1 MKTILQTEASECGL
15 ACLAMV
21 ADHFGYRCEL
31 GDLRRRFA
39 VSLKGAT
46 MTQLVRYAAVL
57 ELAVRPLS
65 LELEEI
71 SDLQLPC
78 ILHWDL
84 KHFVVLKN
92 VRKSLTG
99 AISVT
104 LVDPAVGE
112 RRITLETMSKHFTGV
127 ALELS
132 PNEHFKHA
140 DETKQ
145 ISVSQLTGK
154 ILGLRTA
161 LVHVFCLAAVLELF
175 AMAAP
180 LFNQYVIDDVI
191 VAGDRE
197 LLIVLTAGFAL
208 LTVTQTAI
216 ELVRSWF
223 LMHWSIDIGFQWAS
237 RVFTHMT
244 RLPVAF
250 FEKRRLGDIVSRF
263 SSIADIQNTLT
274 SVCVGSVL
282 DGVMALLALGI
293 MFAYSGY
300 LSIIVIAGVAAYA
313 LLRWLF
319 YQPFREASQEQL
331 ILGAKESSH
340 FFETIRAV
348 SPIKLFGRDAERRAR
363 WLNLKQDAINR
374 AVKTQKLGILFKVAN
389 TVLFS
394 AQGLA
399 IFYVGAGLVMSNAL
413 TVGMLTAFSS
423 YAATFSGRI
432 FNLIDVVFSI
442 RLLGMHTARLAD
454 IVMEEA
460 EPEVETNIDCS
471 RLDAEITLRGVKFR
485 YGDGEPWVLDGIDL
499 NIPAGQSLALVGP
512 SGCGKST
519 LCKIILG
526 LLAPT
531 EGEVLLGGVPITR
544 IGYRAYRQVVGTV
557 MQDDTLLAGSI
568 LENITFFDTQTDI
581 GLAEQCARLTA
592 VHDEI
597 LAMPMGYQTL
607 VGEMGGSLSGGQK
620 QRVLLARALYKRPRI
635 LALDEATSHLDV
647 ANEQKVNAALSILP
661 LTRIMVAHRPETINA
676 AERIVAIQNG
686 QALEVIRNQVGPE
699 PQTAAR
705 QRFTWMHVPNRF
717 APART

>member
-1 MKTILQTEASECGL
+1 MKTILQTEASECAL

-46 MTQLVRYAAVL
+46 MTQLVHHAATL
-57 ELAVRPLS
+57 ELSARPLS
-65 LELEEI
+65 LELEELP
-71 SDLQLPC
+71 DLQLPC

-84 KHFVVLKN
+84 KHFVVLKK
-92 VRKSLTG
+92 VHKSLTG

-104 LVDPAVGE
+104 MIDPAVGE
-112 RRITLETMSKHFTGV
+112 RRMTLQTVSKHFTGV

-132 PNEHFKHA
+132 PNEHFKPA
-140 DETKQ
+140 DETRQ

-154 ILGLRTA
+154 IFGLRAA
-161 LVHVFCLAAVLELF
+161 LVQVFCLAAVLELF
-175 AMAAP
+175 AIAAP

-216 ELVRSWF
+216 ELARSWF
-223 LMHWSIDIGFQWAS
+223 LMRWSIDIGFQWAS
-237 RVFTHMT
+237 RVFTHML
-244 RLPVAF
+244 RLPVTY

-263 SSIADIQNTLT
+263 GSIAEIQNTLT
-274 SVCVGSVL
+274 SVCVGSAL
-282 DGVMALLALGI
+282 DGIMALLALAI
-293 MFAYSGY
+293 MLAYSAY
-300 LSIIVIAGVAAYA
+300 LSMIVIAGVAVYT

-319 YQPFREASQEQL
+319 YQPLREASQEQL

-340 FFETIRAV
+340 FFETIRAI
-348 SPIKLFGRDAERRAR
+348 SPIKLFGRDADRRSR
-363 WLNLKQDAINR
+363 WLNLKQDVINR

-389 TVLFS
+389 TALFS

-413 TVGMLTAFSS
+413 TVGMLMAFSS

-432 FNLIDVVFSI
+432 FSLIDVVFSF
-442 RLLGMHTARLAD
+442 RLLSMHTGRLAD

-460 EPEVETNIDCS
+460 EQEVDTEIDYS
-471 RLDAEITLRGVKFR
+471 GLDADITLRGVKFR

-499 NIPAGQSLALVGP
+499 TIPAGQSLALVGP

-526 LLAPT
+526 LLAPS
-531 EGEVLLGGVPITR
+531 EGEVLLGGVPVTR

-568 LENITFFDTQTDI
+568 LENITFFDTQA
-581 GLAEQCARLTA
+581 GMALAEECARLAA

-597 LAMPMGYQTL
+597 RAMPMGYQTL
-607 VGEMGGSLSGGQK
+607 VGEMGSTLSGGQK

-647 ANEQKVNAALSILP
+647 ANEQKVNVALSTLS

-676 AERIVAIQNG
+676 AERIVAIQSG
-686 QALEVIRNQVGPE
+686 KAFEVVRSAA
-699 PQTAAR
+699 PQQSLAADY
-705 QRFTWMHVPNRF
+705 T
-717 APART
+717 

>member
-1 MKTILQTEASECGL
+1 MKTILQTEASECAL

-46 MTQLVRYAAVL
+46 MTQLVRHAATL
-57 ELAVRPLS
+57 EFSARPLS
-65 LELEEI
+65 LELDEVPE
-71 SDLQLPC
+71 LQLPC

-84 KHFVVLKN
+84 KHFVVLKK
-92 VRKSLTG
+92 VHKSLAG

-112 RRITLETMSKHFTGV
+112 RKMAVATMSKHFTGV

-132 PNEHFKHA
+132 PNQHFKQA

-154 ILGLRTA
+154 ILGLRSA
-161 LVHVFCLAAVLELF
+161 LVQVFCLAAVLELF
-175 AMAAP
+175 AISAP

-208 LTVTQTAI
+208 LTVAQTAI
-216 ELVRSWF
+216 ELARSWF
-223 LMHWSIDIGFQWAS
+223 LMRWSIDIGFQWVS
-237 RVFTHMT
+237 RVFTHML
-244 RLPVAF
+244 RLPVAY

-263 SSIADIQNTLT
+263 GSIAEIQGTLT
-274 SVCVGSVL
+274 TVCVGSVL
-282 DGVMALLALGI
+282 DGIMALLALAI
-293 MFAYSGY
+293 MFAYSVY
-300 LSIIVIAGVAAYA
+300 LSAIVIAGVAVYT
-313 LLRWLF
+313 LLRWCF

-340 FFETIRAV
+340 FFETIRAM
-348 SPIKLFGRDAERRAR
+348 SPIKLFGRDAERRSR
-363 WLNLKQDAINR
+363 WLNLKQDVINR
-374 AVKTQKLGILFKVAN
+374 AVKTQKLGIMFKVAN
-389 TVLFS
+389 TALFS

-413 TVGMLTAFSS
+413 TIGMLMAFSS

-432 FNLIDVVFSI
+432 FSLIDVVFSV
-442 RLLGMHTARLAD
+442 RLLSMHTGRLAD

-460 EPEVETNIDCS
+460 EQEVESEIDCGH
-471 RLDAEITLRGVKFR
+471 LDAEITLRGVKFR

-499 NIPAGQSLALVGP
+499 SIPGGQSLALVGP

-526 LLAPT
+526 LLKPT
-531 EGEVLLGGVPITR
+531 EGEVLLGGIPVSR

-568 LENITFFDTQTDI
+568 LENITFFDAQADI
-581 GLAEQCARLTA
+581 ALAEQCARLAA

-597 LAMPMGYQTL
+597 RAMPTGYQTL
-607 VGEMGGSLSGGQK
+607 VGEMGSTLSGGQK

-647 ANEQKVNAALSILP
+647 ANEQKVNVALGALP

-676 AERIVAIQNG
+676 AERIVAIQG
-686 QALEVIRNQVGPE
+686 GRAFEVIRNHVGH
-699 PQTAAR
+699 
-705 QRFTWMHVPNRF
+705 QRMATEC
-717 APART
+717 A

>member
-1 MKTILQTEASECGL
+1 MNTILQTEASECGL

-31 GDLRRRFA
+31 GDVRRRFA

-46 MTQLVRYAAVL
+46 LTQLVRHAATL
-57 ELAVRPLS
+57 ELSARPLS
-65 LELEEI
+65 LELEEVP
-71 SDLQLPC
+71 DLQLPC

-84 KHFVVLKN
+84 KHFVVLKK
-92 VRKSLTG
+92 VHKSLTG

-112 RRITLETMSKHFTGV
+112 RRMTLETVSKHFTGV

-132 PNEHFKHA
+132 PNEHFKPA
-140 DETKQ
+140 DETRQ
-145 ISVSQLTGK
+145 ISVRELTGK
-154 ILGLRTA
+154 IFGLRAA
-161 LVHVFCLAAVLELF
+161 LVQVFCLAAVLEMF
-175 AMAAP
+175 AIAAP
-180 LFNQYVIDDVI
+180 LFNQYIIDDVI

-197 LLIVLTAGFAL
+197 LLTVLTAGFAL

-216 ELVRSWF
+216 ELARSWF
-223 LMHWSIDIGFQWAS
+223 LMRWSIDIGFQWAS
-237 RVFTHMT
+237 RVFTHMI
-244 RLPVAF
+244 RLPVSF

-263 SSIADIQNTLT
+263 GSISEIQNTLT

-282 DGVMALLALGI
+282 DGIMALLALAI
-293 MFAYSGY
+293 MFAYSVY
-300 LSIIVIAGVAAYA
+300 LSMIVIAGVVVYT
-313 LLRWLF
+313 LLRWMF
-319 YQPFREASQEQL
+319 YQPFREASQELL

-340 FFETIRAV
+340 FFETIRAI
-348 SPIKLFGRDAERRAR
+348 SPIKLFGRDAERRSR
-363 WLNLKQDAINR
+363 WLNLKQDVINR

-389 TVLFS
+389 TALFS

-442 RLLGMHTARLAD
+442 RLLSMHTGRLAD

-460 EPEVETNIDCS
+460 EHEVETEIDCS

-499 NIPAGQSLALVGP
+499 TIPAGQSLALIGP

-526 LLAPT
+526 LLPPT
-531 EGEVLLGGVPITR
+531 EGEVLLGGVPVTR

-557 MQDDTLLAGSI
+557 MQDDTLLAGSL
-568 LENITFFDTQTDI
+568 LENITFFDAQADI
-581 GLAEQCARLTA
+581 AHAEQCARLAA

-597 LAMPMGYQTL
+597 RAMATGYQTL
-607 VGEMGGSLSGGQK
+607 VGEMGSNLSGGQK

-647 ANEQKVNAALSILP
+647 ANEQTVNAALGALP

-676 AERIVAIQNG
+676 AERS
-686 QALEVIRNQVGPE
+686 
-699 PQTAAR
+699 
-705 QRFTWMHVPNRF
+705 
-717 APART
+717 

>member
-1 MKTILQTEASECGL
+1 MKTVLQTEASECGL

-46 MTQLVRYAAVL
+46 MTQLVRYAATL
-57 ELAVRPLS
+57 ELAARPLS
-65 LELEEI
+65 LELKEI
-71 SDLQLPC
+71 PDLQLPC

-84 KHFVVLKN
+84 KHFVVLK
-92 VRKSLTG
+92 KIQKGLTG

-112 RRITLETMSKHFTGV
+112 RRMTLETMSKHFTGV

-132 PNEHFKHA
+132 PNQHFKQA
-140 DETKQ
+140 DEIKQ

-154 ILGLRTA
+154 IIGLRSA
-161 LVHVFCLAAVLELF
+161 LLQVLCLAAVLELF
-175 AMAAP
+175 AIAAP
-180 LFNQYVIDDVI
+180 LFNQYIIDEVI
-191 VAGDRE
+191 VSGDRE

-216 ELVRSWF
+216 ELARSWF
-223 LMHWSIDIGFQWAS
+223 LMRWSIDIGYQWAS
-237 RVFTHMT
+237 RVFTHMM

-263 SSIADIQNTLT
+263 GSIAEIQNTLT
-274 SVCVGSVL
+274 SVCIGSAL
-282 DGVMALLALGI
+282 DGVMALVALGI
-293 MFAYSGY
+293 MSAYSAY
-300 LSIIVIAGVAAYA
+300 LSAIVIAGVVAYA

-340 FFETIRAV
+340 FFETIRAI
-348 SPIKLFGRDAERRAR
+348 SPIKLFGRDAERRSR

-389 TVLFS
+389 TTLFS

-399 IFYVGAGLVMSNAL
+399 IFYVGAGLVMSNTL

-423 YAATFSGRI
+423 YAATFSGRV
-432 FNLIDVVFSI
+432 FNLIDVLFSI
-442 RLLGMHTARLAD
+442 RLLGLHTGRLAD

-460 EPEVETNIDCS
+460 EPEVETEVDCS
-471 RLDAEITLRGVKFR
+471 GLDLEISLRGVKFR
-485 YGDGEPWVLDGIDL
+485 YGDGEPWVLDGIGL
-499 NIPAGQSLALVGP
+499 TIPAGQSLALVGP

-531 EGEVLLGGVPITR
+531 EGEVLLGGVPVTR
-544 IGYRAYRQVVGTV
+544 IGYRAYRQMVGTV

-568 LENITFFDTQTDI
+568 LENITFFDAQADTA
-581 GLAEQCARLTA
+581 LAEQCACVA
-592 VHDEI
+592 AIHDEI
-597 LAMPMGYQTL
+597 RAMPMGYQTL
-607 VGEMGGSLSGGQK
+607 VGEMGSCLSGGQK
-620 QRVLLARALYKRPRI
+620 QRVLLARALYKRPQI

-647 ANEQKVNAALSILP
+647 ANEQKVNTALGALP
-661 LTRIMVAHRPETINA
+661 LTRIMIAHRPETINT

-686 QALEVIRNQVGPE
+686 KAHEVLTRHIPREAL
-699 PQTAAR
+699 AADR
-705 QRFTWMHVPNRF
+705 
-717 APART
+717 A

>member
-15 ACLAMV
+15 VCLSMV

-31 GDLRRRFA
+31 ADLRRRFA

-46 MTQLVRYAAVL
+46 MTQLIRYAAAL
-57 ELAVRPLS
+57 ELSARPLS
-65 LELEEI
+65 LKLEEI
-71 SDLQLPC
+71 PDLQVPC

-84 KHFVVLKN
+84 NHFVVLKK
-92 VRKSLTG
+92 VHKSVTA

-112 RRITLETMSKHFTGV
+112 RRMTLEAVSTHFTGV
-127 ALELS
+127 ALELT
-132 PNEHFKHA
+132 PNQHFKPA
-140 DETKQ
+140 DETRQ

-161 LVHVFCLAAVLELF
+161 LFQVFCLAMVLELF
-175 AMAAP
+175 AIAMP

-191 VAGDRE
+191 VAGDHE

-208 LTVTQTAI
+208 LAITQTGI

-223 LMHWSIDIGFQWAS
+223 LMRWSIDIGFQWAG
-237 RVFTHMT
+237 RVFSHMM
-244 RLPVAF
+244 RLPVTF

-263 SSIADIQNTLT
+263 SSIAEIQNTLT

-282 DGVMALLALGI
+282 DGIMALLALAI
-293 MFAYSGY
+293 MFAYSVH
-300 LSIIVIAGVAAYA
+300 LSMIVIAGVVMYT

-331 ILGAKESSH
+331 ILAAKESSH
-340 FFETIRAV
+340 FLETVRAIA
-348 SPIKLFGRDAERRAR
+348 PIKLFGRDAERRSR
-363 WLNLKQDAINR
+363 WSNLNQDVINR
-374 AVKTQKLGILFKVAN
+374 VVKTQKLGILFKVAN
-389 TVLFS
+389 TALFS
-394 AQGLA
+394 AQSLA

-442 RLLGMHTARLAD
+442 RLLSMHTGRLAD

-460 EPEVETNIDCS
+460 EHEVDTEINCS
-471 RLDAEITLRGVKFR
+471 GLNAEITLRNVKFR
-485 YGDGEPWVLDGIDL
+485 YGDGEPWVLNGIDL
-499 NIPAGQSLALVGP
+499 NIPANQSLALVGP

-531 EGEVLLGGVPITR
+531 DGEVLLGGIPISR

-557 MQDDTLLAGSI
+557 MQDDILLAGSI
-568 LENITFFDTQTDI
+568 LENITFFDAHADI
-581 GLAEQCARLTA
+581 AFAEQCARLAA

-597 LAMPMGYQTL
+597 CAMPMGYHTL

-647 ANEQKVNAALSILP
+647 ANEQKVNMALGALS

-686 QALEVIRNQVGPE
+686 RAFEVFKTPAPHQSM
-699 PQTAAR
+699 AADC
-705 QRFTWMHVPNRF
+705 
-717 APART
+717 A